1 MKGNNVLINK
11 TLDGAF
17 SLLILEEKRF
27 QNSTSNFYKSPNK
40 LFDIEAYKKFCSV

>member
-17 SLLILEEKRF
+17 SLLILEEK
-27 QNSTSNFYKSPNK
+27 KIPK
-40 LFDIEAYKKFCSV
+40 FDI